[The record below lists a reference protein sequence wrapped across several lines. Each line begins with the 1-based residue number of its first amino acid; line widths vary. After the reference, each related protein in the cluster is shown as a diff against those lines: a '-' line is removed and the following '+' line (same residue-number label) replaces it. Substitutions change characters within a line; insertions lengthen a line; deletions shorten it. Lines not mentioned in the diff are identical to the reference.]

1 MLRKLIISII
11 ALGFSCATTTAQEEP
26 NAIVVQLENGTSQT
40 FSIAQIDSIC
50 FPEQMVIYMHS
61 GTVNRFNQEEITDID
76 FATVDASELY
86 EAIDLGLSVR
96 WAAYNI
102 GATKQ
107 EEYGG
112 LYAWGETSTKSDYS
126 ESKYKYFSQEQYQFI
141 GTNICGTRYD
151 VARQQW
157 GGSWRLPTRN
167 EIKEL
172 TSQCTWTA
180 EQLNGINGYRVTG
193 PNGNSIFLPAAG
205 YQPGK
210 QRQETGSAG
219 FYWSGTLNRE
229 MTSSA
234 YNLNFRGYDAE
245 WTASRAYGFSVRP
258 VR

>member
-1 MLRKLIISII
+1 MLRIIISII

-50 FPEQMVIYMHS
+50 FPEQMVIYMQS
-61 GTVNRFNQEEITDID
+61 GTINRFNQEEITDIN

-107 EEYGG
+107 EGYGRFF
-112 LYAWGETSTKSDYS
+112 AWGETTTKSDYS
-126 ESKYKYFSQEQYQFI
+126 ETTYAYFSQEQYQYI
-141 GTNICGTRYD
+141 GTNICGTSYD
-151 VARQQW
+151 VARQKW

-172 TSQCTWTA
+172 TSQCTWAT
-180 EQLNGINGYRVTG
+180 EQINGINGYRVTG

-205 YQPGK
+205 YK
-210 QRQETGSAG
+210 TGRKRKEMGTGG
-219 FYWSGTLNRE
+219 FYWTGTLNRD
-229 MTSSA
+229 MPSSA